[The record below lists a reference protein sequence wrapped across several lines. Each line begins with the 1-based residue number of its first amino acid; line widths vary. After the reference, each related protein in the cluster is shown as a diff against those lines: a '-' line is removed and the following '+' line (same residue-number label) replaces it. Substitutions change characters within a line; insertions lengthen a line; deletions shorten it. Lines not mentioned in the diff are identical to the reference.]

1 MKNEDWKE
9 CSFKD
14 LYLIPSKNGV
24 SKPSRIRGSGY
35 KMINMGELFSND
47 RIYDI
52 PMELV
57 PLTELEK
64 QSSKVEKGDL
74 LFARQSL
81 VAEGAGKCSIVMDVS
96 PLTVFESH
104 LIRVRLNPLKA
115 DSLFFYYYF
124 KSPKSPIKRIIQHCV
139 QAGIKASDLAEL
151 IVKIPSLAKQKEI
164 AKILSALDDKIELN
178 NAINRNL
185 EEQAQA
191 LFKNWFVDFA
201 PFGGKMP
208 EDWQIGKLSDIAEY
222 EKQKINIS
230 ELTEE
235 TYYSTENML
244 PNRGGIC
251 RAANLPSIDQT
262 TKCFPGETIISNIR
276 PYFKKIF
283 YCTEEIAGCSTDV
296 LCFKPKKNTLEAYN
310 YLLLCSDNFFDYM
323 IKGSK
328 GTKMPRG
335 DKSQIMNYEVNIPS
349 ENMLQKFETI
359 ASPILQQ
366 IKANQHENR
375 HLAVVR
381 DELLPK
387 LMLGALDIADVR
399 I

>member
-1 MKNEDWKE
+1 MKNEEWKE
-9 CSFKD
+9 CVLGDIIEFKNGRKRPENNGNFPVYGGNGILAYVD
-14 LYLIPSKNGV
+14 QYNYENCIAIGRVGAYCGSIYYEKNKCWISDNAIVATAKGQNCIVFCCYLLKTLCLNKRCIGTGQPLLTQEILNRIVVSIPS
-24 SKPSRIRGSGY
+24 
-35 KMINMGELFSND
+35 
-47 RIYDI
+47 
-52 PMELV
+52 
-57 PLTELEK
+57 
-64 QSSKVEKGDL
+64 VECQNK
-74 LFARQSL
+74 
-81 VAEGAGKCSIVMDVS
+81 
-96 PLTVFESH
+96 
-104 LIRVRLNPLKA
+104 
-115 DSLFFYYYF
+115 
-124 KSPKSPIKRIIQHCV
+124 
-139 QAGIKASDLAEL
+139 
-151 IVKIPSLAKQKEI
+151 I

-235 TYYSTENML
+235 TYYSTEIML

-251 RAANLPSIDQT
+251 RATNLPSIDQT

-283 YCTEEIAGCSTDV
+283 YCTENIAGCSTDV
-296 LCFKPKKNTLEAYN
+296 LCFKPKKKTLEAYN
-310 YLLLCSDNFFDYM
+310 YFLLCSDNFFDYM

-335 DKSQIMNYEVNIPS
+335 DKTQIMNYDVVVPTESVISDFNTVVS
-349 ENMLQKFETI
+349 N
-359 ASPILQQ
+359 ILQQ
-366 IKANQHENR
+366 TNNNKKENEC
-375 HLAVVR
+375 LAKLR
-381 DELLPK
+381 DTLLPD
-387 LMLGALDIADVR
+387 LMSGEVD
-399 I
+399 

>member
-185 EEQAQA
+185 EEQAQVI
-191 LFKNWFVDFA
+191 FKNWFVDFE
-201 PFGGKMP
+201 PFGGVKPKNWIQSDIYNIARIIYGAPFSSKLFNTEKNGKPIYRIRDLKEQVSEVYTSEEIDDAYLIQPKDIVVGMDGEFRP
-208 EDWQIGKLSDIAEY
+208 YIWGGEPGWLNQRVCVFENKRPKGKAFLYFSIKPLLDQVEKTQVATTVIHIGKKDFDRFEI
-222 EKQKINIS
+222 
-230 ELTEE
+230 T
-235 TYYSTENML
+235 
-244 PNRGGIC
+244 
-251 RAANLPSIDQT
+251 LPSNEVLDSFDKLTNPIIDEIVANRQENQRLT
-262 TKCFPGETIISNIR
+262 TLRN
-276 PYFKKIF
+276 
-283 YCTEEIAGCSTDV
+283 A
-296 LCFKPKKNTLEAYN
+296 
-310 YLLLCSDNFFDYM
+310 
-323 IKGSK
+323 
-328 GTKMPRG
+328 
-335 DKSQIMNYEVNIPS
+335 
-349 ENMLQKFETI
+349 
-359 ASPILQQ
+359 
-366 IKANQHENR
+366 
-375 HLAVVR
+375 
-381 DELLPK
+381 LLPK
-387 LMLGALDIADVR
+387 LMSGEINVA
-399 I
+399 

>member
-1 MKNEDWKE
+1 MCMKNEEWKE
-9 CSFKD
+9 YKLGEICCK
-14 LYLIPSKNGV
+14 I
-24 SKPSRIRGSGY
+24 GSGATPSGGKEAY
-35 KMINMGELFSND
+35 KG
-47 RIYDI
+47 
-52 PMELV
+52 
-57 PLTELEK
+57 
-64 QSSKVEKGDL
+64 GDYN
-74 LFARQSL
+74 
-81 VAEGAGKCSIVMDVS
+81 
-96 PLTVFESH
+96 
-104 LIRVRLNPLKA
+104 LIRSQNVLDFCFSADGLAQINDEQAQKLNNVELQENDVLINITGDSVARACVVPNWVLPGRVNQHVAIMRAKAEKLDYRYLLYFLQQQKKQLLTLASGGATRNALTKQMLEDYPINLPPLA
-115 DSLFFYYYF
+115 
-124 KSPKSPIKRIIQHCV
+124 IQ
-139 QAGIKASDLAEL
+139 E
-151 IVKIPSLAKQKEI
+151 KIAN
-164 AKILSALDDKIELN
+164 ILSALDDKIEIN

-191 LFKNWFVDFA
+191 LFKNWFVDFE
-201 PFGGKMP
+201 PFGSEKP
-208 EDWQIGKLSDIAEY
+208 DDWQIGKLSDIAEY

-296 LCFKPKKNTLEAYN
+296 LCFKPKKKTLEAYN
-310 YLLLCSDNFFDYM
+310 YFLLCSDNFFDYM
-323 IKGSK
+323 IKGAK

-349 ENMLQKFETI
+349 ENMLQKFEAI

-366 IKANQHENR
+366 IKANQQENR
-375 HLAVVR
+375 HLAAVR

-387 LMLGALDIADVR
+387 LMSGELYSY
-399 I
+399 

>member
-1 MKNEDWKE
+1 MKNEEWKE
-9 CSFKD
+9 YRLSDICDVRDGTHDSPKQSIDGKYLITSKHIKNGRIDKSSAYKISLNDFNFVNQRSKVDKWDILISMIGTVGDVCLVSEEPDFAIKNVGLIKTGNKD
-14 LYLIPSKNGV
+14 LANFLYYYLK
-24 SKPSRIRGSGY
+24 
-35 KMINMGELFSND
+35 
-47 RIYDI
+47 
-52 PMELV
+52 
-57 PLTELEK
+57 
-64 QSSKVEKGDL
+64 
-74 LFARQSL
+74 
-81 VAEGAGKCSIVMDVS
+81 S
-96 PLTVFESH
+96 PLAQNNIASRLKGTTQQYLSLGEIRNFPIH
-104 LIRVRLNPLKA
+104 L
-115 DSLFFYYYF
+115 
-124 KSPKSPIKRIIQHCV
+124 
-139 QAGIKASDLAEL
+139 
-151 IVKIPSLAKQKEI
+151 PSLSTQQKI

-191 LFKNWFVDFA
+191 LFKNWFVDFE
-201 PFGGKMP
+201 PFGSEKP
-208 EDWQIGKLSDIAEY
+208 DDWQIGKLSDIAEY

-296 LCFKPKKNTLEAYN
+296 LCFKPKKKTLEAYN
-310 YLLLCSDNFFDYM
+310 YFLLCSDNFFDYM
-323 IKGSK
+323 IKGTK

-349 ENMLQKFETI
+349 ENMLQKFEAI

-366 IKANQHENR
+366 IKANQQENR
-375 HLAVVR
+375 HLAAVR

-387 LMLGALDIADVR
+387 LMLGELDIADVR